1 MCELDEQDKRIEQI
15 LGRFDM
21 DVGEESSLKYMDYL
35 KRNIEFPCQ
44 LTGIEDFPW
53 EEYYVFGPGSKK
65 EYEKLKKNNHLIQ
78 IHSILLASRMIL
90 MKIMVY

>member
-21 DVGEESSLKYMDYL
+21 DVSEESSLKYLDYL

-53 EEYYVFGPGSKK
+53 EEYYVFGPGR
-65 EYEKLKKNNHLIQ
+65 KKNMR
-78 IHSILLASRMIL
+78 S
-90 MKIMVY
+90 